1 MDAKRIYYIAS
12 SCFDFISFHNRIE
25 AKCELLGSGGI
36 SWNIE
41 VLNFT
46 THKSNHASD
55 SESETCSGFNL
66 ERKSKVEWVYEVSA
80 MDEKI
85 E

>member
-1 MDAKRIYYIAS
+1 MRA
-12 SCFDFISFHNRIE
+12 
-25 AKCELLGSGGI
+25 LGKWRD